1 MSMSQASRLFYGVFL
16 NEDEEQAQV
25 IAQQLID
32 CGVFTDNESL
42 DGSASVVHWFNDEA
56 LDSAASIVHRFAEEL
71 RAQYT
76 APLTTDNG
84 ITYDHL
90 YLINGQ
96 PWDGDPLYFVGYPMD
111 SKSLEFEEKIHPG
124 IKAAVDAEL
133 ARFAEEVGLTLTPDV
148 HRVTSWG

>member
-1 MSMSQASRLFYGVFL
+1 MSMSQASGLFYGAFL

-32 CGVFTDNESL
+32 RGVFRD
-42 DGSASVVHWFNDEA
+42 DEA
-56 LDSAASIVHRFAEEL
+56 LDSAVSIVHLFNEEL

-84 ITYDHL
+84 ITYAHL
-90 YLINGQ
+90 YLVNGQ
-96 PWDGDPLYFVGYPMD
+96 PWDDDPLYFVGYPMD
-111 SKSLEFEEKIHPG
+111 SKSIEFEEKLHPG
-124 IKAAVDAEL
+124 IMAAVDAEL

-148 HRVTSWG
+148 HRVTSWD

>member
-32 CGVFTDNESL
+32 RGVFTDDEAVDSA
-42 DGSASVVHWFNDEA
+42 ASVVHWFNDEA
-56 LDSAASIVHRFAEEL
+56 LSAGAIVHGLNAEL
-71 RAQYT
+71 SAQYT

-84 ITYDHL
+84 ITYAHL

-111 SKSLEFEEKIHPG
+111 SKSLEFEEKLHPG
-124 IKAAVDAEL
+124 IKATVDAEL

-148 HRVTSWG
+148 HRVTSWC